1 MRTPWCGSRYPFMQR
16 DMSDGNLGE
25 IVGAMI
31 RSARRARRLSQEELA
46 AMIDL
51 SPVSLS
57 NIERGAVVPT
67 LPVFLRL
74 AESLS
79 LTGQQLQTLISD
91 EKPSTSRER
100 LRTEAEIYERI
111 RKLSSDRLT
120 LANELLKALEK

>member
-1 MRTPWCGSRYPFMQR
+1 
-16 DMSDGNLGE
+16 
-25 IVGAMI
+25 
-31 RSARRARRLSQEELA
+31 
-46 AMIDL
+46 MIDL

-111 RKLSSDRLT
+111 RKLSSDRFT